1 MLKNLDDI
9 FTSVVVIIIFI
20 GCIFLLPIYIL
31 IADWSDDCYQCP
43 FGIGSYQCK
52 QCGIYK
58 QQVRRARRQA
68 RRNKRKNRRNKG
80 GGGDE

>member
-1 MLKNLDDI
+1 MLKKLDDML
-9 FTSVVVIIIFI
+9 TNVIVTIIFI
-20 GCIFLLPIYIL
+20 ICILLLPIYIL

-58 QQVRRARRQA
+58 QQVRRDKRQA
-68 RRNKRKNRRNKG
+68 RRNKRRNRRNKG
-80 GGGDE
+80 GVE